1 MMLPTPLATTTETPR
16 HITQTNPRITLFS
29 VLNEFAA
36 SRGSTINFSAD
47 IKLPRK
53 IRPSSEAMARTLTP
67 TVLAWLALICLCH
80 VQFASS
86 FTQQNPIAFRQRS
99 VSGRSSNKPL
109 AVADDLFVDT
119 AETLRAGDFHVPGA
133 DDNVQ
138 DPNGVEFTVG
148 AVVRV
153 CVEGLKTFQ
162 IGPKGLGFYDDDKN
176 FVLETATPET
186 EKGSLKLPVG
196 LRGIVTK
203 VYDEREISA
212 NYPILVKFEPGAN
225 TEEGYDSPVVFAMH
239 FMPHELECIS

>member
-1 MMLPTPLATTTETPR
+1 
-16 HITQTNPRITLFS
+16 
-29 VLNEFAA
+29 
-36 SRGSTINFSAD
+36 
-47 IKLPRK
+47 
-53 IRPSSEAMARTLTP
+53 MARTLTP
-67 TVLAWLALICLCH
+67 TVLAWLALVSR

-86 FTQQNPIAFRQRS
+86 FTQQAPFAFGQRRAS
-99 VSGRSSNKPL
+99 AGSSIKPL
-109 AVADDLFVDT
+109 AVADDLFVDS
-119 AETLRAGDFHVPGA
+119 AETVRAGDFHVPGA

-162 IGPKGLGFYDDDKN
+162 IGPKGLGYYDDDKN
-176 FVLETATPET
+176 FVSTAEAKT

-196 LRGIVTK
+196 LRGTVTK

-212 NYPILVKFEPGAN
+212 NYPIQVKFEPGSN

-239 FMPHELECIS
+239 FLPNELECVS